1 MTDVQS
7 THRRWASREPVGFH
21 QKGLSVQKYEETR
34 TKPALRFN
42 KAATRGVNLSTLEK
56 KKNVTQWF
64 CVTMWNEVEDK
75 SRKRD
80 CGI

>member
-1 MTDVQS
+1 MTDVKS

-56 KKNVTQWF
+56 NLPQWF

-75 SRKRD
+75 GRNCD